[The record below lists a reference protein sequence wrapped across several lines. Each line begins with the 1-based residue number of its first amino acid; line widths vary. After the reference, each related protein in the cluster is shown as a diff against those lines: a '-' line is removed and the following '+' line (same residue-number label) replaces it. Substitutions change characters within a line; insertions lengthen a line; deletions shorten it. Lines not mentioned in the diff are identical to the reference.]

1 MKLTLLLISILYL
14 PASLLAQTLTA
25 EFYPENK
32 ASSISQYPLQNG
44 VLSIS
49 TSGDTFQFGAE
60 NPVTIVNPIEFSI
73 SGDRHLVGS
82 LQFGTGLEAAVYSDE
97 GDAILNKTLN
107 NFSSTDETIGLKLLN
122 TGEFIIR
129 DNVANFSFFD
139 PAGSRVST
147 YSNIA
152 STSGG
157 EQTSEIAVTSEGTL
171 NVVYNPVI
179 RYRNG
184 QGSRISLITGDS
196 EGSEIYNSFERVI
209 TRLSVS
215 DKDHTISVIT
225 ENSEG
230 LKSLHWFDRF
240 GNLLF
245 EMDSDLDAEGFT
257 MNSDGSYITVFAGS
271 RVQVYDTETMERLG
285 SASSRSSIVQAAYF
299 PDTNL
304 ILILGGEIN
313 NQQIGNPDITA
324 VDLQRRQIERVRLD
338 ESVKYL
344 DPSNVT
350 IEIESSNSFRIDG
363 INRPIRVTTQF

>member
-14 PASLLAQTLTA
+14 PASLFAQTLTA
-25 EFYPENK
+25 EFYPGNK
-32 ASSISQYPLQNG
+32 ASAISQYPLQNG
-44 VLSIS
+44 VLS
-49 TSGDTFQFGAE
+49 TSGNTFQFGTE

-73 SGDRHLVGS
+73 SGDRHLIGS
-82 LQFGTGLEAAVYSDE
+82 LQFGTGLEAAVYTDE
-97 GDAILNKTLN
+97 GDALLNKELEN
-107 NFSSTDETIGLKLLN
+107 LSSADETIGLKLLN

-157 EQTSEIAVTSEGTL
+157 EQTSEIAVTPEGTL

-179 RYRNG
+179 RYQNG
-184 QGSRISLITGDS
+184 QGSRIALVTGDN
-196 EGSEIYNSFERVI
+196 EGIEIYNSFDRVI
-209 TRLSVS
+209 IRLSVS
-215 DKDHTISVIT
+215 EIDHTISVIT

-230 LKSLHWFDRF
+230 SRSLHWFDRF

-245 EMDSDLDAEGFT
+245 EMDSDLDVEGFT
-257 MNSDGSYITVFAGS
+257 MNNDGSYITVFAGS
-271 RVQVYDTETMERLG
+271 RVQVYETQTMERLG

-299 PDTNL
+299 PESNL
-304 ILILGGEIN
+304 ILLLGGETN

-338 ESVKYL
+338 ESVMYR
-344 DPSNVT
+344 DPSDIK
-350 IEIESSNSFRIDG
+350 IESESSNSFRIDG